1 MTSVAKK
8 TRGREKPSPDVT
20 AVPRPRRVNL
30 GLTCPSHTHLTHAQT
45 STQTHTHR
53 VQMFYKSPVTTL
65 SYQFVFIYFFCQQ
78 KHWHD
83 LRRAPLGWVHLHKL
97 VYPYVHMQPSQKQG
111 YKHNQMPL
119 WLYTEVYSH
128 TWKHTWGSHGTSEL
142 TNPFIREPTCSLVDF
157 FFAPLCV
164 LCHRLNFLTLF
175 VHLNVFN
182 SEILA
187 RCRADFCSWIRNSEI
202 MK

>member
-187 RCRADFCSWIRNSEI
+187 RCRADFFSWIRNSEI